1 MSTVKEDA
9 EITTQPHEY
18 QSKHSPVTTSTA
30 LATISQTNLL
40 STTNLSLLTTI
51 AETSHHAKGWFK
63 VADFE
68 ESDNSPVTTS
78 NAIATISQTN
88 LLSTTS
94 LSHLTTIAD
103 TTRYEKVELST
114 TQKYESENSPVT
126 TSTAIATISQTNL
139 LSTTD
144 LSLLTTIAETA
155 VAETTRSEK
164 LELTTTQKYESENSR
179 VTTSTA
185 IATISQTNL
194 LSTTDLSL
202 LTTIAETTIAETAV
216 AETTR
221 SEKLELT
228 TTQRI
233 CGVIYN
239 SKCYKAIVQYA
250 GNLAFSD
257 AENMCNLRLANIYD
271 VTQFDMLLQYMRT
284 LITNDSTALA
294 VHTGMYYKRGEFEL
308 SNGEPVTLPSSVWQD
323 GYPNSAGSYTN
334 IAINVDRNP
343 NSKHQGIQNHSPN
356 GKQYGA
362 ICEYKF

>member
-51 AETSHHAKGWFK
+51 AETSHHAK
-63 VADFE
+63 E
-68 ESDNSPVTTS
+68 YESENPPVTTS

-114 TQKYESENSPVT
+114 TQIT

-139 LSTTD
+139 WSTTD

-164 LELTTTQKYESENSR
+164 LELTTTQKYESENSP

-185 IATISQTNL
+185 FATISQTNL

-257 AENMCNLRLANIYD
+257 AKNMCNLRLANIYD

-323 GYPNSAGSYTN
+323 GYPNSTGSYTN